1 MKTVRM
7 KMLAWAGGRKFEVNF
22 HVSLVH
28 RIEDLP
34 RRCLTT
40 VNKDQQEERNK
51 HRPRWFGFHLCW
63 GCKCVATVSQY
74 TNFAECVTL
83 TGRRRYQE
91 WNPRTCHMIKG
102 SNEYSKIW
110 NRSLVLWY
118 LILFNNYLRCTKAWL
133 RSRCFQ
139 LKSRERI
146 MTKAEKQITTRLKHF
161 GGCLWQKCNFSNAL
175 HQQDFEHFRISPRKP
190 CKLQHFMLKIHNKW
204 DVLTSLGKS
213 LDILALHL

>member
-1 MKTVRM
+1 MDKFHLWMTMLMSVMMMKKLSKMMMKTVRM

-91 WNPRTCHMIKG
+91 WNPRTCHMIKW

-110 NRSLVLWY
+110 NRSLVLWN
-118 LILFNNYLRCTKAWL
+118 LILFNNYLRCTKDWL

-161 GGCLWQKCNFSNAL
+161 GGCL
-175 HQQDFEHFRISPRKP
+175 
-190 CKLQHFMLKIHNKW
+190 
-204 DVLTSLGKS
+204 
-213 LDILALHL
+213 